1 MAVFAVTRLG
11 LFAVIAGQVSCKNT
25 QGIAGVM
32 LSKSF
37 KQFQTINIVLNMFN
51 RKKKIYIYIVVYL
64 CIYEMPTAEA
74 MQENVGL

>member
-11 LFAVIAGQVSCKNT
+11 LFAVISGQVSCKNT

-51 RKKKIYIYIVVYL
+51 RKKNIYIYSCIFVYL
-64 CIYEMPTAEA
+64 
-74 MQENVGL
+74 

>member
-51 RKKKIYIYIVVYL
+51 RKKIYIYIYSCIFVYL
-64 CIYEMPTAEA
+64 
-74 MQENVGL
+74 

>member
-11 LFAVIAGQVSCKNT
+11 LFAVISGQVSCKNT

-51 RKKKIYIYIVVYL
+51 RKYIYIYIVVYL

>member
-25 QGIAGVM
+25 QGIAGIM

-51 RKKKIYIYIVVYL
+51 RKYIYIYIVVYL

>member
-25 QGIAGVM
+25 QGIAGIM

-51 RKKKIYIYIVVYL
+51 RKYIYIYIVVYL

-74 MQENVGL
+74 TQENVGL